1 MGFAKWF
8 DEQDK
13 LIKILLMIPF
23 WGWAVGAVYRVF
35 KYIETKD
42 TATLIGAIL
51 DVIPFTDLIMAIIDF
66 VTVIINGKLT
76 VLVAGGENFGI
87 GESEKKSDS
96 VDAEVKDVE
105 EKDAE

>member
-13 LIKILLMIPF
+13 IIKILLMIPF
-23 WGWAVGAVYRVF
+23 WGYVIGIIYRIF

-42 TATLIGAIL
+42 TATLVGAIL
-51 DVIPFTDLIMAIIDF
+51 GVIPFINFVLAIIDF
-66 VTVIINGKLT
+66 VTVIVNGKLT
-76 VLVAGGENFGI
+76 VLVPDGENFGI
-87 GESEKKSDS
+87 NGNDKKSDS

-105 EKDAE
+105 EKDE